1 MYRRLFAVLLMTLVP
16 VLGTAGERVRPAAV
30 AGTWYP
36 GEPAD
41 LGAYLDE
48 TLDGAPG
55 WSAPAGERVR
65 ALIAPHAGYAYS
77 GATAAAGYRALR
89 GQAFDR
95 VVLLGPSHHAGFR
108 GAAIADVDAYAT
120 PLGPVPLDAAA
131 VSRLREAPLVG
142 TGPPGP
148 DREHSLEIQLP
159 FLQRALA
166 PGWRL
171 VPILVGRLEPEDY
184 VALADAIRPL
194 LDARTLLVVSTDFTH
209 YGARFGYLPFPADS
223 EAAARLE
230 ALDKGALAQ
239 IEARNPKGLL
249 DYQERTGITI
259 CGFRPV
265 ALLLH
270 LLPPDARAHLV
281 RYDTSGALLGDWR
294 SSVSCLSIAL
304 TVPEQR
310 AEPSAWQPESLQWL
324 HRLAALRV
332 LDAVAPTEASRAS
345 LAAHVDALPAQVRE
359 PAGAFVTLRRSGRL
373 RGCVGYV
380 GPIKPVW
387 QAVLD
392 NAEAAALRDPR
403 FRPVQPDELDD
414 LDVEVSVLTEPVAIA
429 DVTEFEV
436 GRHGIVLAKDGRRA
450 VFLPDVAVEQGWDRE
465 QTLSH
470 LARKAGLPPDAW
482 RAGAQYLVFT
492 NHKRG
497 GALRAVIADR
507 GELART
513 AEVGPAESSGS
524 RP

>member
-16 VLGTAGERVRPAAV
+16 VLALAADRVRPAAV
-30 AGTWYP
+30 AGSWYP
-36 GEPAD
+36 NDPAE
-41 LGAYLDE
+41 LGAYLDR
-48 TLDGAPG
+48 TLEAAPS
-55 WSAPAGERVR
+55 WSPPEGEHVQ
-65 ALIAPHAGYAYS
+65 ALIAPHAGYPYS

-108 GAAIADVDAYAT
+108 GVAIGDVDAYAT
-120 PLGPVPLDAAA
+120 PLGPVALDAAA
-131 VSRLREAPLVG
+131 VERLRGAPLVG
-142 TGPPGP
+142 TGPAGP

-184 VALADAIRPL
+184 GALADAIRPL
-194 LDARTLLVVSTDFTH
+194 LDARTLVVVSTDFTH
-209 YGARFGYLPFPADS
+209 YGARFGYLPFPADP

-239 IEARNPKGLL
+239 IEARDPKGFL

-270 LLPPDARAHLV
+270 LLSPDTRAHLI

-294 SSVSCLSIAL
+294 SSVSYLSIAL
-304 TVPEQR
+304 TVPKQ
-310 AEPSAWQPESLQWL
+310 AAGPLAWQPESLQWL

-332 LDAVAPTEASRAS
+332 ADAVAPTAASGAA
-345 LAAHVDALPAQVRE
+345 LAAHLATLPTPVLE
-359 PAGAFVTLRRSGRL
+359 PAGAFVTLRRAGRL
-373 RGCVGYV
+373 RGCIGYI

-387 QAVLD
+387 EAVLD
-392 NAEAAALRDPR
+392 NAEAAALRDHR
-403 FRPVQPDELDD
+403 FRPVQPDELDE
-414 LDVEVSVLTEPVAIA
+414 LDVEVSVLTEPVEIP
-429 DVTEFEV
+429 DWTGFEV
-436 GRHGIVLAKDGRRA
+436 GHHGIVLAKDGRRA

-482 RAGAQYLVFT
+482 REGAQYLVFT
-492 NHKRG
+492 NHKHR
-497 GALRAVIADR
+497 GALRAVIADPR
-507 GELART
+507 GLART
-513 AEVGPAESSGS
+513 AEVGPVESSGS